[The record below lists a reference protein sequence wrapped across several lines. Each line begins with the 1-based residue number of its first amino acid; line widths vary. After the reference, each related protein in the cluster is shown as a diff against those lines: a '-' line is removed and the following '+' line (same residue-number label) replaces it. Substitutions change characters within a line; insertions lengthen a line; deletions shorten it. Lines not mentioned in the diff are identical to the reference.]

1 MRIIKLT
8 KVGGGENPDIYINFE
23 DVAYFDAYSKGNARI
38 VFRVSTA
45 IIFVKE
51 SPEEIIGML
60 RDNYDDEDKNRRR
73 ILHTWDADD
82 HT

>member
-8 KVGGGENPDIYINFE
+8 KVEDRDNPDIYINFE
-23 DVAYFDAYSKGNARI
+23 DVAYFESYSKGNTHI
-38 VFRVSTA
+38 VFRTHTSR
-45 IIFVKE
+45 ILVKE

-60 RDNYDDEDKNRRR
+60 CDNYDDEDKTRRR

>member
-8 KVGGGENPDIYINFE
+8 KVGEGDIYINFE

-38 VFRVSTA
+38 VFRASTA
-45 IIFVKE
+45 IIIVKE

-60 RDNYDDEDKNRRR
+60 CDNHDDEDKTRRR
-73 ILHTWDADD
+73 MLHTWDADD

>member
-8 KVGGGENPDIYINFE
+8 KVGEGDIYINFE

-38 VFRVSTA
+38 VFRTHTSS
-45 IIFVKE
+45 ILVKE
-51 SPEEIIGML
+51 STEEIMGML
-60 RDNYDDEDKNRRR
+60 CDNYDDEDKNRRR